1 MNQSGI
7 HVSAIVLHQALSIGI
22 GTMGALT
29 AGAPPPE
36 SYLMLTYYI
45 LAYRASLRAL
55 PPL

>member
-29 AGAPPPE
+29 VGAPPPE
-36 SYLMLTYYI
+36 SYLMLSTYYI
-45 LAYRASLRAL
+45 LAYRAGAL